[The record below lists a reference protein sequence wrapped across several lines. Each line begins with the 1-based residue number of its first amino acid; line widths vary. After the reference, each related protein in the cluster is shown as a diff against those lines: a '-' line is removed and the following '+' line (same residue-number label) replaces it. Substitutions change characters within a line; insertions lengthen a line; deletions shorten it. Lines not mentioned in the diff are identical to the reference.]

1 MDPPTGVEP
10 MRCCIYDKYIMCNIC
25 KQCGISLPTKGYK
38 KLFCSRSCSATY
50 NNLRRAPRSKESKQK
65 TSSTIKKLVANN
77 NYASRG
83 GGHNKISEY
92 PFTRLYGTCACNSCG
107 RIFWKTSI
115 GKVCCSI
122 ECRDNIRSQN
132 KCRKTQIIYFNSNE
146 NKEVILQSTWEVK
159 IAEWLDLNNIT
170 WTRPNKRISWYD
182 STLNKSRTYLPDFYL
197 DKFLFY
203 IDVKNPVKILED
215 ADKIRQL
222 QLILPLYV
230 GTIGEVKIF
239 VERLIGIEPTCIH

>member
-1 MDPPTGVEP
+1 M
-10 MRCCIYDKYIMCNIC
+10 
-25 KQCGISLPTKGYK
+25 
-38 KLFCSRSCSATY
+38 
-50 NNLRRAPRSKESKQK
+50 
-65 TSSTIKKLVANN
+65 
-77 NYASRG
+77 
-83 GGHNKISEY
+83 
-92 PFTRLYGTCACNSCG
+92 
-107 RIFWKTSI
+107 
-115 GKVCCSI
+115 
-122 ECRDNIRSQN
+122 
-132 KCRKTQIIYFNSNE
+132 
-146 NKEVILQSTWEVK
+146 QSTWEVK